1 MFKFWNRT
9 VRVNEIGGKW
19 YVEVK
24 VKAYGFERN
33 NEKPVIDT
41 VDVKTFETQDEAE
54 VFLQEV
60 IQ

>member
-9 VRVNEIGGKW
+9 VRVNKMGEHW
-19 YVEVK
+19 FVEVK
-24 VKAYGFERN
+24 VKAYGFDKT